1 MSSSSL
7 GDILSMGMTIISY
20 VMLFVFTLI
29 LLPSYIWQ
37 KNIKYVDIVQ
47 VFYVSLLFSMGISIL
62 AGWNDPESFH
72 LDPYSLRNRYLA
84 YFQHPNSVG
93 LYAFFG
99 VNLSLILCLLR
110 RRFIY
115 MLTLP
120 FYLILIDMSGSR
132 TALYCVIAML
142 LLFALKKF
150 IYPPLLQMI
159 KHPVVFL
166 PLFMVPVA
174 LLAISVDKNALL
186 ETVDQALS
194 NRITIWNGVLS
205 KNEGWFD
212 YLIGQG
218 TLKTNEIMDNYYLV
232 VITSTGLLGLAFFLA
247 MVLNSLYSLLKQYSR
262 SPQKALGM
270 IIAVLLVLLLY
281 SFTESVLFTIGNA
294 LSIFVWSSVG
304 ICFLE
309 LSHIRGFLGKSR
321 VQGNYVVEKKHSH

>member
-1 MSSSSL
+1 
-7 GDILSMGMTIISY
+7 
-20 VMLFVFTLI
+20 
-29 LLPSYIWQ
+29 
-37 KNIKYVDIVQ
+37 
-47 VFYVSLLFSMGISIL
+47 
-62 AGWNDPESFH
+62 
-72 LDPYSLRNRYLA
+72 
-84 YFQHPNSVG
+84 
-93 LYAFFG
+93 
-99 VNLSLILCLLR
+99 
-110 RRFIY
+110 

-309 LSHIRGFLGKSR
+309 LSHIRGFF
-321 VQGNYVVEKKHSH
+321 

>member
-1 MSSSSL
+1 
-7 GDILSMGMTIISY
+7 
-20 VMLFVFTLI
+20 
-29 LLPSYIWQ
+29 
-37 KNIKYVDIVQ
+37 
-47 VFYVSLLFSMGISIL
+47 
-62 AGWNDPESFH
+62 
-72 LDPYSLRNRYLA
+72 
-84 YFQHPNSVG
+84 
-93 LYAFFG
+93 
-99 VNLSLILCLLR
+99 
-110 RRFIY
+110 
-115 MLTLP
+115 
-120 FYLILIDMSGSR
+120 
-132 TALYCVIAML
+132 
-142 LLFALKKF
+142 
-150 IYPPLLQMI
+150 MI

-309 LSHIRGFLGKSR
+309 LSHIRGFFRKE
-321 VQGNYVVEKKHSH
+321 QGTGQLRCRKKTFSLRRKMNA